1 MQTLGYSGERTG
13 AAQQASL
20 LERAGWLEKVP
31 LTLLC
36 GGLLGFSCAGYGVW
50 WLGWIGLAPLIV
62 LIFGSRSRTEATV
75 NGLLFGIAYH
85 MVALHWLFE
94 LHPMDWLGIKG
105 ALSVAVSGQ
114 IWFWEAFHQALLTA
128 LFALFVYCLPMRGGI
143 LPHWRRP
150 RFPLLISV
158 PLIWIFLQWVVA
170 PSPWFLGVPIDQLA
184 YSQAAMP
191 EMVQVARFGGAQ
203 SVDFLLVLFN
213 CAVAALL
220 IDLTNIARPV
230 VNRADVLSDR
240 LGAIFDIVLVAAV
253 ASGLN
258 SMGQSEVRADAAMPE
273 YWAPPKNIQQVMD
286 AKDPAKRQK
295 LGLPDPA
302 NYAPAVPVAIVQ
314 AKIPIEQSLHATGTA
329 IASKYLP
336 LLHEIAAPLVFLP
349 AAVLGGETRG
359 AEPLLSELPR
369 IASSQKKDI
378 VLGMRDVHA
387 DWHAD
392 EVTVIAQDG
401 HRERPYIKYRLVPFA
416 EYTPLGPLSAVV
428 PSALQAK
435 LSGGKQPARPN
446 QLFIPKSAFGAI
458 GASFA
463 TELVYPDLIVSEVN
477 RGASLL
483 VNVSDLSAFH
493 GGMLSQ
499 ELIAAAVLRAVE
511 NGRYIVMASNGGI
524 SAVIDPH
531 GVVSAASLRTR
542 SGVIFDRVQFFHR
555 KTPFTRMCLW
565 TPLYH

>member
-1 MQTLGYSGERTG
+1 MQTIGYSSERTG
-13 AAQQASL
+13 AAQRESL

-31 LTLLC
+31 LTLIC
-36 GGLLGFSCAGYGVW
+36 GGLLGLSCAGYGVW
-50 WLGWIGLAPLIV
+50 WLGWVGLAPLII
-62 LIFGSRSRTEATV
+62 LIYGSRTRTEATV

-85 MVALHWLFE
+85 MVALRWLFE
-94 LHPMDWLGIKG
+94 LHPLDWLNIQG
-105 ALSVAVSGQ
+105 ALSVAVAGQ
-114 IWFWEAFHQALLTA
+114 MWFWESFHQALLTA
-128 LFALFVYCLPMRGGI
+128 VFALFVYSLPMRAGI
-143 LPHWRRP
+143 LPHWHRP
-150 RFPLLISV
+150 RFPLLISI

-184 YSQAAMP
+184 YSQARVP

-213 CAVAALL
+213 CAIAALI
-220 IDLTNIARPV
+220 IDFTNIARPV

-240 LGAIFDIVLVAAV
+240 LGAIFDIILVAAI
-253 ASGLN
+253 AYGLN

-273 YWAPPKNIQQVMD
+273 YWPAPKDAQQVLD
-286 AKDPAKRQK
+286 AKDPVKRQK

-302 NYAPAVPVAIVQ
+302 NYAPAIPIAIVQ
-314 AKIPIEQSLHATGTA
+314 ANVPIDQSLRATGTA
-329 IASKYLP
+329 IAAKYSP
-336 LLHEIAAPLVFLP
+336 LLQNIAAPIVFLP
-349 AAVLGGETRG
+349 AAVLGGDNRG
-359 AEPLLSELPR
+359 AEPLLAQLPH
-369 IASSQKKDI
+369 IASTEKKDI
-378 VLGMRDVHA
+378 VLGMRDIHS
-387 DWHAD
+387 DWRAD

-401 HRERPYIKYRLVPFA
+401 HRERPYVKYRLIPFA

-428 PSALQAK
+428 PSGLQAK
-435 LSGGKQPARPN
+435 LSGGKPHARPN
-446 QLFIPKSAFGAI
+446 QLLIPKTAFGSL

-463 TELVYPDLIVSEVN
+463 AELVYPDLIVSEVN

-493 GGMLSQ
+493 GSMLSQ

-531 GVVSAASLRTR
+531 GIVSASSLKGR